1 MYGRYL
7 LIQFLISSFKQPI
20 LAQGLA
26 LAKTNDLEGD
36 TGTALSD
43 TPPKGNDLWIH
54 SVIFEPLP
62 KIKLTRSSYQV
73 TTFLD
78 FQPFLK
84 GFNQVKA
91 YIDKF
96 IKDLNNPNYVY
107 VTDRGPSAPAHGLW
121 DSGELCR
128 QLKGAV
134 LPLVLL
140 LVRCLR

>member
-1 MYGRYL
+1 MYRIYL
-7 LIQFLISSFKQPI
+7 LLLFLLSSFTPPI
-20 LAQGLA
+20 LAQSLA

-36 TGTALSD
+36 AGTALSD

-84 GFNQVKA
+84 GFNQVKT

-107 VTDRGPSAPAHGLW
+107 GVPMRIEIGKLALTNDTELAKIL
-121 DSGELCR
+121 DSSGC
-128 QLKGAV
+128 QV
-134 LPLVLL
+134 
-140 LVRCLR
+140 